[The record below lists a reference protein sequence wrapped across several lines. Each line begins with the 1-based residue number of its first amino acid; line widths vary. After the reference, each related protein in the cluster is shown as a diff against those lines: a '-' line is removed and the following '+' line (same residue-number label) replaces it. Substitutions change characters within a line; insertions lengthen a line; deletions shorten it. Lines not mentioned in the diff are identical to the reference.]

1 MLTKQV
7 KFIIAVGIQ
16 VLIILIMIIFKLA
29 VLTGGTEVVLRIEP
43 VDPRDPLRGDYV
55 TFQYD
60 VSNIGSHLL
69 LGASV
74 QNGQTVYV
82 VLKDQVGREY
92 WIISEV
98 SKSKPSDNSV
108 FIKGVVRRGG
118 GDRVIS
124 SPSSMDRAPIKIN
137 RSVTLN
143 IVYGIEEYF
152 IPEGAGRDFNFFN
165 KQALA
170 KVMLDENGNAVLKQL
185 FVDGQPWP

>member
-29 VLTGGTEVVLRIEP
+29 ILTGGTEVILKIEP

-60 VSNIGSHLL
+60 ISNIGSHLL

-92 WIISEV
+92 WIASEV

-118 GDRVIS
+118 MRTGERLDT
-124 SPSSMDRAPIKIN
+124 K
-137 RSVTLN
+137 RSRGSTLN